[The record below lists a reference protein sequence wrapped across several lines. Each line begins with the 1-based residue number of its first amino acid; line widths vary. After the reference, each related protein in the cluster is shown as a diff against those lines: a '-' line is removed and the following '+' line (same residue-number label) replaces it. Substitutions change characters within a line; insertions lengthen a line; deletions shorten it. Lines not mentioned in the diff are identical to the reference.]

1 MDKNGGDSSTVRF
14 VEMPADA
21 IAEALDKGRVD
32 SGSMPEPFVS
42 AARPLCRALANP
54 YDAIGDGFMIAGW
67 FASTVWADEHP
78 DLVRRF
84 VTAMR
89 EAAVWA
95 NKNPAQ
101 SLPILV
107 KYIKLDPSVGRGV
120 VRARFGETLV
130 ASTLQPPID
139 VAAHYKLIDA
149 TYPASEIMYK
159 PKR

>member
-1 MDKNGGDSSTVRF
+1 
-14 VEMPADA
+14 
-21 IAEALDKGRVD
+21 
-32 SGSMPEPFVS
+32 MPEPQVS
-42 AARPLCRALANP
+42 AARTTCRALGNP

-67 FASTVWADEHP
+67 FASTVWADDHP

-95 NKNPAQ
+95 NRNPDK
-101 SLPILV
+101 SLPILA
-107 KYIKLDPSVGRGV
+107 KYTKLDLQVVHGI

-130 ASTLQPPID
+130 PAALQPAID

-149 TYPASEIMYK
+149 AYPAQEIIYK